1 MTQKNKTNAF
11 VKAAKFRAYSVT
23 ENGAT
28 ALATTGSILVDQFG
42 KAGNFRGRPI
52 DAVFYDMD
60 KLWEENPQSAL
71 RFPFYLRLITRKTR
85 IDKGV
90 KTEKVQKGQGARDEA
105 FKRLLW
111 LARFHKDEFA
121 RNIAILPIV
130 GSWKDMWSLL
140 YYDITE
146 GTHAI
151 DENLIFSLLKLGLEN
166 ELHVDLV
173 KKFMPRI
180 KSSSKCNTEWTL
192 NMNML
197 AKRFAKYLRVPYTK
211 YNKLKASGTAHDF
224 QKLICNGKYEELD
237 WNKIP
242 GRALSLLAS
251 GNFLKRHN
259 LVNSYQDWID
269 KQDVAPFVGY
279 PCELYKRFR
288 NMSSLSY
295 TLSKTIDKQFDGLVK
310 KAEADGKV
318 TENVLV
324 GLDTSGSMMTHIKG
338 LPNYYCLDM
347 AVSLALFFAKLNK
360 GAFHNKVMMFDN
372 VSTPFDLPSESF
384 TTNVKALPHV
394 GCGGTNFQ
402 SIIDELVKIRVQNP
416 QIPLEEYPKTILVVS
431 DMQFNPISRN
441 WGWTSIPITEKATNA
456 EYSRNKLKE
465 VFPSEFVDSMKF
477 VWWDCAGRGTNTYE
491 GESDNGQDFFFSG
504 FDGSIL
510 TFLIGAEEKEN
521 TTQSPKLTAED
532 VALNALNQEIL
543 SYVN

>member
-192 NMNML
+192 NMNMF

-324 GLDTSGSMMTHIKG
+324 GLDTSGSMMTQIKG
-338 LPNYYCLDM
+338 LSNYSCLDM

-416 QIPLEEYPKTILVVS
+416 QIPLEDYPKTILVVS

-521 TTQSPKLTAED
+521 TTQSAKLTAED

>member
-192 NMNML
+192 NMNMF

-324 GLDTSGSMMTHIKG
+324 GLDTSGSMMTQIKG
-338 LPNYYCLDM
+338 LSNYYCLDM

-384 TTNVKALPHV
+384 TTNAKALPHV

-416 QIPLEEYPKTILVVS
+416 QIPLEDYPKTILVVS

-441 WGWTSIPITEKATNA
+441 WGWTSIPTTEKATNA

-521 TTQSPKLTAED
+521 TTQSTKLTAED

>member
-130 GSWKDMWSLL
+130 GSWKDMWALL

-192 NMNML
+192 NMNMF

-310 KAEADGKV
+310 KAEADEKV

-324 GLDTSGSMMTHIKG
+324 GLDTSGSMMTQIKG
-338 LPNYYCLDM
+338 LSNYSCIDM

-384 TTNVKALPHV
+384 TTNAKALPHV

-521 TTQSPKLTAED
+521 TTQSTKLTAED

>member
-130 GSWKDMWSLL
+130 GSWKDMWALL

-180 KSSSKCNTEWTL
+180 KSSSKCTTEWTL
-192 NMNML
+192 NMNMF

-295 TLSKTIDKQFDGLVK
+295 TLSKTIDKQFDGLVR
-310 KAEADGKV
+310 KAEADEKV

-324 GLDTSGSMMTHIKG
+324 GLDTSGSMMTQIKG
-338 LPNYYCLDM
+338 LSNYSCIDM

-384 TTNVKALPHV
+384 TTNAKALPHV

-521 TTQSPKLTAED
+521 TTQSTKLTAED

>member
-192 NMNML
+192 NMNMF

-269 KQDVAPFVGY
+269 KQDVAPFAGY

-324 GLDTSGSMMTHIKG
+324 GLDTSGSMMTQIKG
-338 LPNYYCLDM
+338 LSNYYCLDM

-384 TTNVKALPHV
+384 TTNAKALPHV

-521 TTQSPKLTAED
+521 TTQSTKLTAED

>member
-11 VKAAKFRAYSVT
+11 IKAAKFRAYSVT

-192 NMNML
+192 NMNMF

-310 KAEADGKV
+310 KAEADEKV

-324 GLDTSGSMMTHIKG
+324 GLDTSGSMMTQIKG
-338 LPNYYCLDM
+338 LSNYSCLDM

-384 TTNVKALPHV
+384 TTNAKALPHV

-416 QIPLEEYPKTILVVS
+416 QIPLEDYPKTILVVS

-477 VWWDCAGRGTNTYE
+477 VWWDCAGRGTKTYE
-491 GESDNGQDFFFSG
+491 GESDNAQDFFFSG

-521 TTQSPKLTAED
+521 TTQSTKLTAED

>member
-192 NMNML
+192 NMNMF
-197 AKRFAKYLRVPYTK
+197 AKRFAKYLKVPYTK

-324 GLDTSGSMMTHIKG
+324 GLDTSGSMMTQIKG
-338 LPNYYCLDM
+338 LSNYSCIDM

-384 TTNVKALPHV
+384 TTNAKALPHV

-402 SIIDELVKIRVQNP
+402 SIINELVKIRVQNP
-416 QIPLEEYPKTILVVS
+416 QIPLEDYPKTILVVS

-441 WGWTSIPITEKATNA
+441 WGWTSIPTTEKATNA

-521 TTQSPKLTAED
+521 TTQSTKLTAED

>member
-11 VKAAKFRAYSVT
+11 IKAAKFRAYSVT

-130 GSWKDMWSLL
+130 GSWKDMWALL

-192 NMNML
+192 NMNMF

-310 KAEADGKV
+310 KAEADEKV

-324 GLDTSGSMMTHIKG
+324 GLDTSGSMMTQIKG
-338 LPNYYCLDM
+338 LSNYSCIDM

-384 TTNVKALPHV
+384 TTNAKALPHV

-416 QIPLEEYPKTILVVS
+416 QIPLEDYPKTILVVS

-521 TTQSPKLTAED
+521 TTQSAKLTAED

>member
-173 KKFMPRI
+173 KKFMPRL
-180 KSSSKCNTEWTL
+180 KSSSQCNTEWTL

-288 NMSSLSY
+288 NMSSRSY

-324 GLDTSGSMMTHIKG
+324 GLDTSGSMMTQIKG
-338 LPNYYCLDM
+338 LSNYYCLDM

-384 TTNVKALPHV
+384 TTNAKALPHV

-416 QIPLEEYPKTILVVS
+416 QIPLEDYPKTILVVS

-521 TTQSPKLTAED
+521 TTQSTKLTAED

>member
-211 YNKLKASGTAHDF
+211 YNKLKASGTAHEF

-288 NMSSLSY
+288 NMSSFSY
-295 TLSKTIDKQFDGLVK
+295 VLSKTIDKQFDGLVK

-338 LPNYYCLDM
+338 LSNYYCLDM

-441 WGWTSIPITEKATNA
+441 WGWTSIPITEKSTNA

-521 TTQSPKLTAED
+521 TTQSTKLTAED
-532 VALNALNQEIL
+532 VALDALNQEIL

>member
-11 VKAAKFRAYSVT
+11 IKAAKFRAYSVT

-130 GSWKDMWSLL
+130 GSWKDMWALL

-192 NMNML
+192 NMNMF

-310 KAEADGKV
+310 KAEADEKV

-324 GLDTSGSMMTHIKG
+324 GLDTSGSMMTQIKG
-338 LPNYYCLDM
+338 LSNYSCIDM

-384 TTNVKALPHV
+384 TTNAKALPHV

-441 WGWTSIPITEKATNA
+441 WGWTSIPITEKPTNA

-521 TTQSPKLTAED
+521 TTQSTKLTAED

>member
-11 VKAAKFRAYSVT
+11 IKAAKFRAYSVT

-192 NMNML
+192 NMNMF

-288 NMSSLSY
+288 NMSSRSY

-324 GLDTSGSMMTHIKG
+324 GLDTSGSMMTQIKG
-338 LPNYYCLDM
+338 LSNYYCLDM

-384 TTNVKALPHV
+384 TTNAKALPHV

-416 QIPLEEYPKTILVVS
+416 QIPLEDYPKTILVVS

-521 TTQSPKLTAED
+521 TTQSTKLTAED

>member
-192 NMNML
+192 NMNMF
-197 AKRFAKYLRVPYTK
+197 AKRFAKYLKVPYTK

-324 GLDTSGSMMTHIKG
+324 GLDTSGSMMTQIKG
-338 LPNYYCLDM
+338 LSNYYCLDM

-372 VSTPFDLPSESF
+372 VSTPFDLSSESF
-384 TTNVKALPHV
+384 TTNAKSLPHV

-416 QIPLEEYPKTILVVS
+416 QIPLEDYPKTILVVS

-441 WGWTSIPITEKATNA
+441 WGWTSIPTTEKVTNA

-521 TTQSPKLTAED
+521 TTQSTKLTAED

>member
-130 GSWKDMWSLL
+130 GSWKDMWALL

-180 KSSSKCNTEWTL
+180 KSSSKCTTEWTL
-192 NMNML
+192 NMNMF

-310 KAEADGKV
+310 KAEADEKV

-324 GLDTSGSMMTHIKG
+324 GLDTSGSMMTQIKG
-338 LPNYYCLDM
+338 LSNYSCIDM

-384 TTNVKALPHV
+384 TTNAKALPHV

-521 TTQSPKLTAED
+521 TTQSTKLTAED

>member
-1 MTQKNKTNAF
+1 MTQKNKTNAG
-11 VKAAKFRAYSVT
+11 VTAAKFRAYSVT

-140 YYDITE
+140 DYDITE

-192 NMNML
+192 NMNMF
-197 AKRFAKYLRVPYTK
+197 AKRFAKYLKVPYTK

-288 NMSSLSY
+288 NMPSRSY

-338 LPNYYCLDM
+338 LSNYYCLDM

-384 TTNVKALPHV
+384 TTNAKALPHV

-416 QIPLEEYPKTILVVS
+416 QIPLEDYPKTILVVS

-441 WGWTSIPITEKATNA
+441 WGWTSIPTTEKVTNA

-521 TTQSPKLTAED
+521 TTQSAKLTAED

>member
-11 VKAAKFRAYSVT
+11 IKAAKFRAYSVT

-192 NMNML
+192 NMNMF

-288 NMSSLSY
+288 TMSSRSY

-338 LPNYYCLDM
+338 LSNYYCLDM

-384 TTNVKALPHV
+384 TTNAKALPHV
-394 GCGGTNFQ
+394 WCGGTNFQ

-416 QIPLEEYPKTILVVS
+416 QIPLEDYPKTILVVS

-441 WGWTSIPITEKATNA
+441 WGWTSFPTTEKATNA

-521 TTQSPKLTAED
+521 TTQSTKITAED

>member
-130 GSWKDMWSLL
+130 GSWKDMWALL

-192 NMNML
+192 NMNMF

-288 NMSSLSY
+288 NMSSRSY

-338 LPNYYCLDM
+338 LSNYYCLDM

-384 TTNVKALPHV
+384 TTNAKALPHV

-416 QIPLEEYPKTILVVS
+416 QIPLEDYPKTILVVS

-521 TTQSPKLTAED
+521 TTQSTKLTAED

>member
-130 GSWKDMWSLL
+130 GSWKDMWALL

-180 KSSSKCNTEWTL
+180 KSSSKCTTEWTL
-192 NMNML
+192 NMNMF

-310 KAEADGKV
+310 KAEADEKV

-324 GLDTSGSMMTHIKG
+324 GLDTSGSMMTQIKG
-338 LPNYYCLDM
+338 LSNYSCIDM

-360 GAFHNKVMMFDN
+360 GTFHNKVMMFDN

-384 TTNVKALPHV
+384 TTNAKALPHV

-441 WGWTSIPITEKATNA
+441 WGWTSIPITEKPTNA

-521 TTQSPKLTAED
+521 TTQSTKLTAED

>member
-11 VKAAKFRAYSVT
+11 VKAAKFRAYSIT

-42 KAGNFRGRPI
+42 KAGNFRGRSI

-192 NMNML
+192 NMNMF

-269 KQDVAPFVGY
+269 KQDVAPFAGY

-324 GLDTSGSMMTHIKG
+324 GLDTSGSMMTQIKG
-338 LPNYYCLDM
+338 LSNYSCLDM

-384 TTNVKALPHV
+384 TTNAKALPHV

-402 SIIDELVKIRVQNP
+402 SIIDEIVKIRVQNP
-416 QIPLEEYPKTILVVS
+416 QIPLEDYPKTILVVS

-441 WGWTSIPITEKATNA
+441 WGWTSIPTTEKATNA
-456 EYSRNKLKE
+456 EYSRNKPKE

-521 TTQSPKLTAED
+521 TTQSTKLTAED

>member
-11 VKAAKFRAYSVT
+11 IKAAKFRAYSVT

-140 YYDITE
+140 YYDIKE

-192 NMNML
+192 NMNMF

-288 NMSSLSY
+288 NMSSRSY

-338 LPNYYCLDM
+338 LSNYYCLDM

-384 TTNVKALPHV
+384 TTNAKALPHV

-416 QIPLEEYPKTILVVS
+416 QIPLEDYPKTILVVS

-441 WGWTSIPITEKATNA
+441 WGWTSFPTTEKATNA

-521 TTQSPKLTAED
+521 TTQSTKLTAED

>member
-90 KTEKVQKGQGARDEA
+90 KTEKVQKGQGARDEV

-310 KAEADGKV
+310 KSEADGKV

-324 GLDTSGSMMTHIKG
+324 GLDTSGSMMTQIKG
-338 LPNYYCLDM
+338 LSNYSCIDM

>member
-1 MTQKNKTNAF
+1 MNQKNKTNAF

-180 KSSSKCNTEWTL
+180 KSSSKCTTEWTL
-192 NMNML
+192 NMNMF

-288 NMSSLSY
+288 NMSSRSY
-295 TLSKTIDKQFDGLVK
+295 TLS
-310 KAEADGKV
+310 
-318 TENVLV
+318 
-324 GLDTSGSMMTHIKG
+324 
-338 LPNYYCLDM
+338 
-347 AVSLALFFAKLNK
+347 
-360 GAFHNKVMMFDN
+360 
-372 VSTPFDLPSESF
+372 
-384 TTNVKALPHV
+384 
-394 GCGGTNFQ
+394 
-402 SIIDELVKIRVQNP
+402 
-416 QIPLEEYPKTILVVS
+416 
-431 DMQFNPISRN
+431 
-441 WGWTSIPITEKATNA
+441 EK
-456 EYSRNKLKE
+456 
-465 VFPSEFVDSMKF
+465 
-477 VWWDCAGRGTNTYE
+477 
-491 GESDNGQDFFFSG
+491 
-504 FDGSIL
+504 
-510 TFLIGAEEKEN
+510 
-521 TTQSPKLTAED
+521 
-532 VALNALNQEIL
+532 
-543 SYVN
+543 

>member
-192 NMNML
+192 NMNMF

-324 GLDTSGSMMTHIKG
+324 GLDTSGSMMTQIKG
-338 LPNYYCLDM
+338 LSNYYCLDM

-521 TTQSPKLTAED
+521 TTQSAKLTAED

>member
-11 VKAAKFRAYSVT
+11 VKAAKFRAYSIT

-42 KAGNFRGRPI
+42 KAGNFRGRSI

-192 NMNML
+192 NMNMF

-269 KQDVAPFVGY
+269 KQDVAPFAGY

-324 GLDTSGSMMTHIKG
+324 GLDTSGSMMTQIKG
-338 LPNYYCLDM
+338 LSNYSCLDM

-384 TTNVKALPHV
+384 TTNAKALPHV

-402 SIIDELVKIRVQNP
+402 SIIDEIVKIRVQNP
-416 QIPLEEYPKTILVVS
+416 QIPLEDYPKTILVVS

-521 TTQSPKLTAED
+521 TTQSTKLTAED

>member
-11 VKAAKFRAYSVT
+11 IKAAKFRAYSVT

-192 NMNML
+192 NMNMF

-310 KAEADGKV
+310 KAEADEKV

-338 LPNYYCLDM
+338 LSNYY
-347 AVSLALFFAKLNK
+347 
-360 GAFHNKVMMFDN
+360 
-372 VSTPFDLPSESF
+372 
-384 TTNVKALPHV
+384 
-394 GCGGTNFQ
+394 
-402 SIIDELVKIRVQNP
+402 
-416 QIPLEEYPKTILVVS
+416 
-431 DMQFNPISRN
+431 
-441 WGWTSIPITEKATNA
+441 
-456 EYSRNKLKE
+456 
-465 VFPSEFVDSMKF
+465 
-477 VWWDCAGRGTNTYE
+477 
-491 GESDNGQDFFFSG
+491 
-504 FDGSIL
+504 
-510 TFLIGAEEKEN
+510 
-521 TTQSPKLTAED
+521 
-532 VALNALNQEIL
+532 
-543 SYVN
+543 

>member
-11 VKAAKFRAYSVT
+11 IKAAKFRAYSVT

-192 NMNML
+192 NMNMF

-288 NMSSLSY
+288 NMSSRSY

-324 GLDTSGSMMTHIKG
+324 GLDTSGSMMTQIKG
-338 LPNYYCLDM
+338 LSNYYCLDM

-416 QIPLEEYPKTILVVS
+416 QIPLEDYPKTILVVS

-521 TTQSPKLTAED
+521 TTQSTKLTAED

>member
-192 NMNML
+192 NMNMF

-288 NMSSLSY
+288 NMSSRSY

-324 GLDTSGSMMTHIKG
+324 GLDTSGSMMTQIKG
-338 LPNYYCLDM
+338 LSNYYCLDM

-384 TTNVKALPHV
+384 TTNAKALPHV

-416 QIPLEEYPKTILVVS
+416 QIPLEDYPKTILVVS

-521 TTQSPKLTAED
+521 TTQSTKLTAED

>member
-192 NMNML
+192 NMNMF

-269 KQDVAPFVGY
+269 KQDVAPFAGY

-324 GLDTSGSMMTHIKG
+324 GLDTSGSMMTQIKG
-338 LPNYYCLDM
+338 LSNYYCLDM

-521 TTQSPKLTAED
+521 TTQSTKLTAED

>member
-140 YYDITE
+140 YHDITE

-192 NMNML
+192 NMNMF

-269 KQDVAPFVGY
+269 KQDVAPFAGY

-324 GLDTSGSMMTHIKG
+324 GLDTSGSMMTQIKG
-338 LPNYYCLDM
+338 LSNYYCLDM

-384 TTNVKALPHV
+384 TTNAKALPHV

-521 TTQSPKLTAED
+521 TTQSTKLTAED

>member
-288 NMSSLSY
+288 NMSSRSY

-338 LPNYYCLDM
+338 LSNYYCLDM

-384 TTNVKALPHV
+384 TTNAKALPHV

-521 TTQSPKLTAED
+521 TTQSTKLTAED